1 MPLPPELADRFAVV
15 EDLSSGVEA
24 DVAVVEGIDDG
35 SRRVLKLYRE
45 GFSPDEKAVDRLV
58 RADDWTHVV
67 KIFEVG
73 WSWGGER
80 FYEILEYCEQGSL
93 RSLLVEGGRPAL
105 NDVVGQLAAALEFV
119 HGPDV
124 HVVHRDL
131 KPENLFLRTLSPLEL
146 ALGDFGVVRS
156 VDGSV
161 RWTMG
166 WGTPEYAPPEFEG
179 GEVSAA
185 WDWWSLG
192 MIAAELAV
200 GRHLF
205 ALPDGTMPDPRQIR
219 SSLAQRP
226 VDLSEVADARVRL
239 LCQGLLT
246 RDRRPAGED
255 HKSPSGSRAALLRR
269 ERPGEHHIRAS
280 SDRPV
285 RRHRARL
292 AQRAGP
298 VVPTT
303 LGRGAAPPL
312 PRPRPDPR

>member
-1 MPLPPELADRFAVV
+1 MAEGATRREAGNTRREALGVVGTRREGTSGGPGTRREGAAPKSFRMPLPPELADRFAVV

-73 WSWGGER
+73 WSWDGER

-93 RSLLVEGGRPAL
+93 RALLVEGGRPAL
-105 NDVVGQLAAALEFV
+105 NDVVGQLAAVPRVRARARRACGPPGSQTREPFSPHALPTRTGAWRLRS
-119 HGPDV
+119 GP
-124 HVVHRDL
+124 
-131 KPENLFLRTLSPLEL
+131 LRRWIGSL
-146 ALGDFGVVRS
+146 DDGVGHARA
-156 VDGSV
+156 
-161 RWTMG
+161 
-166 WGTPEYAPPEFEG
+166 YAPPEFEG

-200 GRHLF
+200 GRHPF
-205 ALPDGTMPDPRQIR
+205 ELPDGTMLSDPQQIR

-246 RDRRPAGED
+246 RRPA
-255 HKSPSGSRAALLRR
+255 PSLGSRPQVTGL
-269 ERPGEHHIRAS
+269 
-280 SDRPV
+280 
-285 RRHRARL
+285 AR
-292 AQRAGP
+292 
-298 VVPTT
+298 
-303 LGRGAAPPL
+303 GRL
-312 PRPRPDPR
+312 SFTS

>member
-1 MPLPPELADRFAVV
+1 MAEGATRREAGSTRREALGVVGTRREGTSGGPGTRREGAAPKSFRMPLPPELADRFAVV

-166 WGTPEYAPPEFEG
+166 WGTP
-179 GEVSAA
+179 
-185 WDWWSLG
+185 
-192 MIAAELAV
+192 
-200 GRHLF
+200 
-205 ALPDGTMPDPRQIR
+205 
-219 SSLAQRP
+219 
-226 VDLSEVADARVRL
+226 RVRA
-239 LCQGLLT
+239 
-246 RDRRPAGED
+246 AG
-255 HKSPSGSRAALLRR
+255 
-269 ERPGEHHIRAS
+269 
-280 SDRPV
+280 V
-285 RRHRARL
+285 
-292 AQRAGP
+292 
-298 VVPTT
+298 
-303 LGRGAAPPL
+303 
-312 PRPRPDPR
+312 